1 MTNLDVILSYIFEK
15 TGLTRRRR
23 NLAFTFHTSHCC
35 EKFVIWDLFSS
46 GLTCNESFIPVVTD
60 ILSLRSGGP
69 RYGIMKVKVGTKLL
83 NNYCQ
88 NHENDR

>member
-1 MTNLDVILSYIFEK
+1 M
-15 TGLTRRRR
+15 
-23 NLAFTFHTSHCC
+23 
-35 EKFVIWDLFSS
+35 IWDLFSS

-69 RYGIMKVKVGTKLL
+69 RYGIMKVKVGTKLS